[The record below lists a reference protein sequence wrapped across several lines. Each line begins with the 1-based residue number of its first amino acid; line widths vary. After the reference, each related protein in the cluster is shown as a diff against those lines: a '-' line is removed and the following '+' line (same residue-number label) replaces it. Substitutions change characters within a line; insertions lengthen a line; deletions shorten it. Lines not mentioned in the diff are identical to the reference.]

1 MTIQLDATTRIEPV
15 TDFVIRRPAIPRW
28 WDPVSRPHV
37 AIIIPDPISGTEVR
51 YYLSRCG
58 DQRPN
63 GRTLLEVSNI
73 DALPEGTLVEVRFSA
88 TKANLYRLEMVGNVP
103 CWRWL
108 ARSQGL
114 SNFETESISWDID
127 YDDDSIVPEPVAA

>member
-37 AIIIPDPISGTEVR
+37 AIVVPDPISGTEIR

-58 DQRPN
+58 DRRPN
-63 GRTLLEVSNI
+63 GRNLLEVSDI

-88 TKANLYRLEMVGNVP
+88 TRANLYRLEMVGNVP

-114 SNFETESISWDID
+114 SDFETESISWDID
-127 YDDDSIVPEPVAA
+127 YDDDSVVPEPVAA

>member
-37 AIIIPDPISGTEVR
+37 AILVPDPISGTEIR

-58 DQRPN
+58 DRRPN
-63 GRTLLEVSNI
+63 GRNLLEVSDI

-88 TKANLYRLEMVGNVP
+88 TRANLYRLEMVGNVP

-114 SNFETESISWDID
+114 SGFETESISWDID
-127 YDDDSIVPEPVAA
+127 YDDDSVVPEPVAA

>member
-1 MTIQLDATTRIEPV
+1 MTIQLDAATRIEPV

-37 AIIIPDPISGTEVR
+37 AIFVHDPITGAEVR

-58 DQRPN
+58 GQSSN
-63 GRTLLEVSNI
+63 GRTLLEVSDI
-73 DALPEGTLVEVRFSA
+73 DSLPEGTLVEVRFSA

-103 CWRWL
+103 CWRWV

-114 SNFETESISWDID
+114 HDFETESVSWELDEED
-127 YDDDSIVPEPVAA
+127 EFQEPDAVAA

>member
-1 MTIQLDATTRIEPV
+1 MTIQLDATTRIEPI

-37 AIIIPDPISGTEVR
+37 AIIMPDPISGTEVR

-63 GRTLLEVSNI
+63 GRSLLEVSDI

-114 SNFETESISWDID
+114 NDFETESISWDID
-127 YDDDSIVPEPVAA
+127 YDDDSVAPEPVAA